1 MFGWL
6 TEMTTLQ
13 QIDNYEF
20 WANLYPI
27 IRDPGW
33 ESEIMVDGSVS
44 FRRERPFDA
53 PADYRNRVWV
63 IGIIQDPD
71 SWHYCWAARSNGSSA
86 SGRLHIPRDS
96 TPEVAYS
103 SAWSMADAWFA
114 SETRRMLV
122 GYLSRN
128 LMMEPGEE

>member
-1 MFGWL
+1 
-6 TEMTTLQ
+6 MTTLQ
-13 QIDNYEF
+13 QIDKYEF

-33 ESEIMVDGSVS
+33 GSEIMADGSVS
-44 FRRERPFDA
+44 FRREQPFDA
-53 PADYRNRVWV
+53 PVDYRNRAWV
-63 IGIIQDPD
+63 IGIIQDSD

-96 TPEVAYS
+96 TPEFAYS
-103 SAWSMADAWFA
+103 SARSMADAWFA
-114 SETRRMLV
+114 NETKRMLAV
-122 GYLSRN
+122 FQPRN